1 MYSWTN
7 KERVCFCAYTDAYV
21 HMWVHM
27 CRYVCTGQRLTLGIF
42 LMILH
47 LIFWDEVCSLNLELI
62 NSAKCSGQQTSGI
75 LLLLLPQCWDKR
87 CTWIFTWG
95 MCWGSGH
102 KFSCLHSKQF
112 TESAI
117 PPAPPKCTSSVML
130 FGYKYNFLIY
140 ATTQVN
146 FKGIL
151 NKKKSQI

>member
-7 KERVCFCAYTDAYV
+7 RERVCCCAYTDAYAHVCV
-21 HMWVHM
+21 HV

-42 LMILH
+42 LMIRH
-47 LIFWDEVCSLNLELI
+47 LIFWDDVCSLNLEFI
-62 NSAKCSGQQTSGI
+62 NSAKCSGQQASGI

-87 CTWIFTWG
+87 CTWIFTWV
-95 MCWGSGH
+95 MCWGSEH
-102 KFSCLHSKQF
+102 KFSCLHSKRF

-117 PPAPPKCTSSVML
+117 PPVPKCTSSVML

-140 ATTQVN
+140 ATPQVN

-151 NKKKSQI
+151 NKKSQI